1 MVFYVYAEKGIIM
14 LKVGDIVRL
23 NNYPDE
29 PKYYGL
35 IKTIRKGRYY
45 KYPVIV
51 ILFDDE
57 RWIGDA
63 AYNEADLLK
72 VS

>member
-1 MVFYVYAEKGIIM
+1 MVFYVYAEKGFIM

-51 ILFDDE
+51 IIFDK
-57 RWIGDA
+57 RWNGDA